1 MSLMPT
7 QYRRIRS
14 ATTTSTLR
22 PAKGASAS
30 VSTFS
35 RMRGALRWW
44 IAQSYATMDVRQ
56 PPVLPRN
63 WPRGGDPLS
72 QVAYSAYVHRAVAYP
87 VETVPRCCQSIL
99 FATLLLPIDTT
110 SDTTEDATYRNV
122 EQPPARKSAY
132 LSRFCNMQQPLEA
145 GVGGMWL
152 RRSRV

>member
-1 MSLMPT
+1 MSLMPR

-14 ATTTSTLR
+14 ATTSTLR

-30 VSTFS
+30 VSTFP

-44 IAQSYATMDVRQ
+44 IAQSYATMGVRQ